1 MFNYMTLM
9 EKLHARLA
17 ADSRPDRT
25 NTGTASIFGTSL
37 EFDLRESF
45 PLLPFRQMNF
55 KDIVTELVWFLRGE
69 TNIKFL
75 EDNGCK
81 WWSNQCSKKGEV
93 GPMYGAQWRG
103 YTDRDGSIKPDQF
116 ARAVNTLVNDPFSRR
131 ILVDSWEASKIPEN
145 NCDYDE
151 NVENG
156 KMAIAPC
163 HPLYQFYVE
172 EIDGKRHLSCK
183 FDMRSSDT
191 FLGLPANIA
200 SYALLTHIVAGLTDM
215 VPYRLCYGGG
225 DVHLYSNHD
234 KACTELLR
242 QWREDIE
249 QQMDERGISRIN
261 RYRKWEYLTDTRCP
275 KYQLPEEFLEKVT
288 LEDLDFKVE
297 GLVELL
303 VSGLSDYKPQP
314 PILARMAR

>member
-1 MFNYMTLM
+1 
-9 EKLHARLA
+9 
-17 ADSRPDRT
+17 
-25 NTGTASIFGTSL
+25 
-37 EFDLRESF
+37 
-45 PLLPFRQMNF
+45 
-55 KDIVTELVWFLRGE
+55 
-69 TNIKFL
+69 
-75 EDNGCK
+75 
-81 WWSNQCSKKGEV
+81 
-93 GPMYGAQWRG
+93 
-103 YTDRDGSIKPDQF
+103 
-116 ARAVNTLVNDPFSRR
+116 
-131 ILVDSWEASKIPEN
+131 
-145 NCDYDE
+145 
-151 NVENG
+151 
-156 KMAIAPC
+156 MAIAPC
-163 HPLYQFYVE
+163 HSLYQFYVE

-200 SYALLTHIVAGLTDM
+200 SYALLTHIVAGLTGM
-215 VPYRLCYGGG
+215 VPYSLCYGGG

-242 QWREDIE
+242 QWREDIA

-303 VSGLSDYKPQP
+303 VSGLTDYKPQP